1 MMHWWHDTPVWQRIV
16 ICGFSMTLCVLGM
29 YTLVWGSLDGPIA
42 MVNHDLAE
50 LNQENQEA
58 AQSIALLKE
67 VEQEVFLLREKI
79 SQTIP
84 QLPIKIEPQAFRRVV
99 ANIGKRTGV
108 TVRLWKSQ
116 KPLIDSEQSDG
127 SLYIVVR
134 VEGSFYGTVQF
145 LNELLPLS
153 WIQTVNPLVLSRK
166 QGAQNEAMVTTDFT
180 ITSIVSKRFQQTKE
194 L

>member
-1 MMHWWHDTPVWQRIV
+1 
-16 ICGFSMTLCVLGM
+16 MTLCVLGM

-84 QLPIKIEPQAFRRVV
+84 QLPIKIEPQDFRRAV

-116 KPLIDSEQSDG
+116 KPLMDSEQSDG

-134 VEGSFYGTVQF
+134 VEGGFYGTVRF

>member
-84 QLPIKIEPQAFRRVV
+84 QLPIKIEPQDFRRAV

-116 KPLIDSEQSDG
+116 KPLMDSEQSDG

-134 VEGSFYGTVQF
+134 VEGGFYGTVRF

>member
-1 MMHWWHDTPVWQRIV
+1 MMHWWHDTPLWQRFA
-16 ICGFSMTLCVLGM
+16 ICGFAMTLCVVGM
-29 YTLVWGSLDGPIA
+29 YPLVWGSLVSPIA

-58 AQSIALLKE
+58 VKSITSLKE

-79 SQTIP
+79 SQTNP
-84 QLPIKIEPQAFRRVV
+84 RLATKIEPQAFRRAV

-108 TVRLWKSQ
+108 TIRLWKS
-116 KPLIDSEQSDG
+116 KKSLMGREQSDG
-127 SLYIVVR
+127 SLDIVVR

-145 LNELLPLS
+145 LNELLVLS

-166 QGAQNEAMVTTDFT
+166 QGAHNEAIVTTDFT
-180 ITSIVSKRFQQTKE
+180 ITSVGSKRLQLTKE